1 MMITPITSRP
11 DNAAVQALE
20 ARATTVQADT
30 TRDPM
35 ERELAKATY
44 FSPVMK
50 IDVDTQ
56 KAVLQYRDSETGD
69 VERQYPSKERLKAY
83 GGSGPGVGALVAE
96 EAETEAD
103 AEEEAASAESGETP
117 KPVELVV

>member
-1 MMITPITSRP
+1 MITPITSRP

-20 ARATTVQADT
+20 ARPTTVQADT

-44 FSPVMK
+44 FSPVVK

-56 KAVLQYRDSETGD
+56 KAVLQYRDSQTGD

-83 GGSGPGVGALVAE
+83 GGSGPGVGALVPE
-96 EAETEAD
+96 EAD
-103 AEEEAASAESGETP
+103 AEDETASPEAAETG
-117 KPVELVV
+117 KPVTLVA